1 MSFNSKSLTK
11 VLHLLCK
18 NYSHFY
24 TQDHIFTG
32 WIYPVQS
39 VVVFSVQKCVTPA
52 DYEAEMS
59 KISPV
64 NFPVS
69 HKNVD
74 SIINGDAMSWIRHPI
89 HFIQLRYFNI
99 QQESV
104 SSYTGTDKSS
114 QCPSLILLQQNPSV
128 HFEDQQL
135 NHISSHERSILTII
149 QLLCVAGRLSRR
161 NLVIFPS
168 ALTSSAC
175 QMSALLSCA
184 LKVV

>member
-1 MSFNSKSLTK
+1 M
-11 VLHLLCK
+11 
-18 NYSHFY
+18 
-24 TQDHIFTG
+24 
-32 WIYPVQS
+32 
-39 VVVFSVQKCVTPA
+39 QKCVKPA
-52 DYEAEMS
+52 DYETEMS

-64 NFPVS
+64 SFPVS

-135 NHISSHERSILTII
+135 NHISSHEII

-168 ALTSSAC
+168 ALRSSAC
-175 QMSALLSCA
+175 KTSALLSCA